1 MKMNPPADY
10 KHAVPNPD
18 DITRVELENGIVVL
32 ARANFNSPSISITG
46 MLHVGSM
53 YDQLDKLGLAAI
65 TAGALMRGTQ
75 DRNFQQIFNE
85 LESVGA
91 SLGYAGGT
99 HTTGFHGKSLAEDI
113 DLLLE
118 IIGDT
123 LRNSVFPE
131 EQIERQKAQVL
142 TGLALRA
149 QSTSE
154 TAGMNFDKLL
164 YPEHPYGL
172 PNDGFVETVNLIDRD
187 DLLAFNQKHYGPK
200 GMVIVVAGGI
210 EPQDAVDK
218 VRQILGGWQNTN
230 QPEIRNLPEWKP
242 LSQTQRIRA
251 EIPEMSQSDVVI
263 GTAGPARSYPD
274 FLHTSLANSI
284 FGQFGMMGRIGE
296 VVREKAGLAYYA
308 YSSLGSS
315 YGPGPWSV
323 VAGVNPSNEEKVVDL
338 IKKEIKKLISEKVTE
353 EELADVKA
361 NYIGRVPLSLE
372 ANISVAA
379 TLLQM
384 EKHQFGLDYLV
395 RYPDL
400 VNSITRE
407 GVQAAAANYLDPD
420 RLVISIAGPPLED

>member
-10 KHAVPNPD
+10 KSSVPNPG
-18 DITRVELENGIVVL
+18 DITRVELDNGIIVL

-53 YDQLDKLGLAAI
+53 YDPLDKLGLASI
-65 TAGALMRGTQ
+65 TAGTLMRGTQ
-75 DRNFQQIFNE
+75 NRDFQQIFNE

-91 SLGYAGGT
+91 TLGYSGGT

-118 IIGDT
+118 ILGDT
-123 LRNSVFPE
+123 LRNPVFPK
-131 EQIERQKAQVL
+131 EQTERQRAQVL

-149 QSTSE
+149 QSTGA
-154 TAGMNFDKLL
+154 TAGLNFDKLL
-164 YPEHPYGL
+164 YPDHPYGL
-172 PNDGFVETVNLIDRD
+172 PNDGYVETVSAISRD
-187 DLLAFNQKHYGPK
+187 DLLAFNQEHFGPK
-200 GMVIVVAGGI
+200 GMLIVVVGGI
-210 EPQDAVDK
+210 DPQEAVEK
-218 VRQILGGWQNTN
+218 VRKNLGDWQNKK
-230 QPEIRNLPEWKP
+230 QPEIRQLPDWKRP
-242 LSQTQRIRA
+242 GKTLRIRA
-251 EIPEMSQSDVVI
+251 EIPEMSQSDIVM
-263 GTAGPARSYPD
+263 GAAGPARSYTD
-274 FLHTSLANSI
+274 YLQSSIANSI

-323 VAGVNPSNEEKVVDL
+323 VAGVNPSNEEKAVDL
-338 IKKEIKKLISEKVTE
+338 IRKEIKRLISEKVTE
-353 EELADVKA
+353 EELEDVKA
-361 NYIGRVPLSLE
+361 NYVGRIPLSLE

-384 EKHQFGLDYLV
+384 EKNQLGLDYLV

-407 GVQAAAANYLDPD
+407 EVQAAAANYLDPD
-420 RLVISIAGPPLED
+420 KLVISIAGPPLED